1 MSILTACIAFVTT
14 NIDDIFMLTL
24 LFAQASSAVRRRN
37 IWLGQYLGI
46 GVLTVVSLA
55 AAFGLG
61 HLPEQYLRLLGLVP
75 VVLGLRLL
83 VKDRETEGEQ
93 TDSVTVLS
101 VALLTISGGGDN
113 LGVYVPLFS
122 GAAPMELAVIAVIFA
137 ILTGV
142 WCCLGE
148 RLVCVPKV
156 GAALRRHSRWL
167 VPVVFLLLGVGILFG
182 VA

>member
-1 MSILTACIAFVTT
+1 MSILTACIAFVTS

-24 LFAQASSAVRRRN
+24 LFAQASSAVKRRT

-46 GVLTVVSLA
+46 GVLTAVSMA
-55 AAFGLG
+55 AAFGLS

-75 VVLGLRLL
+75 IVLGLRLL

-93 TDSVTVLS
+93 TDSVTVMS

-122 GAAPMELAVIAVIFA
+122 GASPMELAVIAVIFA
-137 ILTGV
+137 VLTGV
-142 WCCLGE
+142 WCFGGD
-148 RLVCVPKV
+148 RLVRVPRV
-156 GAALRRHSRWL
+156 GATLRHHSRWL